1 MFHFVVI
8 CILSYALGSLPSA
21 YIVGNLLKVDLNQ
34 VGSRNIGASNLAFHC
49 GVLWAL
55 PIIIFDIILKG
66 SLPVWFAVK
75 VLGLEYNSWLIALPA
90 FTAILGHNWSCFLK
104 FKGGRG
110 ILVIIGILIITA
122 PLILLFSSVT
132 FILGWILFRNTAIW
146 TLFALCSTLIWS
158 LMLPYPSS
166 ILIPIGSIILIVLKR
181 LVPNLDPLPSH
192 ISKKRLYFNRLLHDR
207 DISDRKF
214 WISRVST

>member
-1 MFHFVVI
+1 MFHFIVI

-66 SLPVWFAVK
+66 SFPVWFGFE

-90 FTAILGHNWSCFLK
+90 FASISGHNWSCFLK

-110 ILVIIGILIITA
+110 ILVTIGILIITT
-122 PLILLFSSVT
+122 PLIFLLSSII
-132 FILGWILFRNTAIW
+132 FITGWLFFRNTAVW
-146 TLFALCSTLIWS
+146 VLYALCSVLIWS
-158 LMLPYPSS
+158 FIIPSP
-166 ILIPIGSIILIVLKR
+166 ILIPIVCIILIVIKR
-181 LVPNLDPLPSH
+181 LIPDLEPLPTDM
-192 ISKKRLYFNRLLHDR
+192 SKKRIYFNRLLNDR
-207 DISDRKF
+207 DIADRNL
-214 WISRVST
+214 WISRIST

>member
-8 CILSYALGSLPSA
+8 CILSYALGSIPSA

-66 SLPVWFAVK
+66 SLPVWFGINI
-75 VLGLEYNSWLIALPA
+75 LGLDSNSWLIALPA
-90 FTAILGHNWSCFLK
+90 FAALSGHNWSCFLK

-110 ILVIIGILIITA
+110 ILVMIGILIITA
-122 PLILLFSSVT
+122 PLIFLFSSVT
-132 FILGWILFRNTAIW
+132 FILGWIIFRNTAIW
-146 TLFALCSTLIWS
+146 TLFALCSSLIWS

-166 ILIPIGSIILIVLKR
+166 ILIPIGSIILIVVKR

-207 DISDRKF
+207 DISDRQF
-214 WISRVST
+214 WISRVTT

>member
-1 MFHFVVI
+1 MFHFIVI

-21 YIVGNLLKVDLNQ
+21 YIVGNLQKVDLNQ

-90 FTAILGHNWSCFLK
+90 FAAILGHNWSCFLK

-110 ILVIIGILIITA
+110 ILVIIGILIITT
-122 PLILLFSSVT
+122 PLIFLLSSII
-132 FILGWILFRNTAIW
+132 FITGWLFFRDTAAWILYAV
-146 TLFALCSTLIWS
+146 CSILIWA
-158 LMLPYPSS
+158 LILPYPSPL
-166 ILIPIGSIILIVLKR
+166 LIPIVCIILMVVKR
-181 LVPNLDPLPSH
+181 LIPNLEPLPMH
-192 ISKKRLYFNRLLHDR
+192 LSKKRLYFNRLFHDR
-207 DISDRKF
+207 DIADRNS
-214 WISRVST
+214 WISRIST